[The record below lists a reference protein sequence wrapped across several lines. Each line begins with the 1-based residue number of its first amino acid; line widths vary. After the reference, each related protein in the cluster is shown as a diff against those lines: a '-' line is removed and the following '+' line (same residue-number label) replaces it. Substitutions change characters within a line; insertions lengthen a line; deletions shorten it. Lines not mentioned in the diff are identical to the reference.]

1 VKPYRS
7 VGGGAPQPRTRDIR
21 VIRRYRRGL
30 ARADPVSDAVEFLA
44 MVCSALTD
52 SHRLS
57 PTLTDAY
64 SDTSFEAT
72 KKTMCKP
79 TRTRARLM

>member
-1 VKPYRS
+1 
-7 VGGGAPQPRTRDIR
+7 
-21 VIRRYRRGL
+21 
-30 ARADPVSDAVEFLA
+30 
-44 MVCSALTD
+44 MVCSAVANTLTD

-64 SDTSFEAT
+64 SDTSFAAT

-79 TRTRARLM
+79 KRTRARLM